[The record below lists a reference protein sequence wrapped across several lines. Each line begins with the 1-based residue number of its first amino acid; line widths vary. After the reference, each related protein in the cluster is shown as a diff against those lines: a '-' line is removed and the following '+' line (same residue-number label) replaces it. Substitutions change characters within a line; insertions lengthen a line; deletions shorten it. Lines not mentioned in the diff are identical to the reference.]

1 MRNPRGGILRLNQ
14 FFACLLAGVMTLPA
28 QQATGPANQLVDV
41 KETLKIAVVEGE
53 GAKNNVR
60 TRTATAPVVEVKDEA
75 DKPVAGAEV
84 VFQLPMVGPSGVF
97 NGWLNTQTVR
107 TDEQGRASATGF
119 TPNSEPGRFNIKVT
133 ATSGTQKG
141 TAVIAQSNVES
152 ATGSSVSAKK
162 SGLWKWVALAGTA
175 AALGG
180 IAAAVRGD
188 NGTSTSTASTPVSIS
203 PGAVTVAVP
212 R

>member
-1 MRNPRGGILRLNQ
+1 MNQ
-14 FFACLLAGVMTLPA
+14 LLACLLAGAIVAPA
-28 QQATGPANQLVDV
+28 QQAAGNQLVDV

-53 GAKNNVR
+53 GAKNNIR
-60 TRTATAPVVEVKDEA
+60 TRTGTAPVVEVKDEG

-107 TDEQGRASATGF
+107 TDEQGRAAATGF
-119 TPNSEPGRFNIKVT
+119 TPNSEAGRFNIKVT

-141 TAVIAQSNVES
+141 TAVIAQSNIES
-152 ATGSSVSAKK
+152 AGTGSGGTMAKK
-162 SGLWKWVALAGTA
+162 SGVWKWVALAGA
-175 AALGG
+175 AAAIGG
-180 IAAAVRGD
+180 VAAAVRGD
-188 NGTSTSTASTPVSIS
+188 SATTTTAATPVSIS
-203 PGAVTVAVP
+203 PGAVTVATP